1 MKLDDLLHAVRGA
14 HDDMLDLEDRDETE
28 IEALRATYRQLAEQ
42 AKAAIERGEGEPDS
56 DEQSE

>member
-1 MKLDDLLHAVRGA
+1 
-14 HDDMLDLEDRDETE
+14 MLDLEDRDETE